1 MQQRHVPGCADNGP
15 CHDATHFFFPP
26 AAASS
31 FRSHVT
37 TLPSITTPLP
47 SMKATRESPSQ
58 FLNVS
63 QTSGCCGWKEHWAI
77 SFDFKAWGSS
87 IFLPPVSL
95 PIFHFK
101 AEILHAARPQRT
113 KPIGEYPTLI
123 SFGMSKTWI
132 CASNSRVCPNVVSFL
147 YTMTSP
153 ERGMLFLSKPLMF
166 KPTLSP
172 GFAKSA
178 RVWCIST
185 VNTLPVQG
193 FEAVCVGKKTTSS
206 PGLTMPCS
214 TRPASTSPTPLIL

>member
-1 MQQRHVPGCADNGP
+1 MQQRHVHASARDVLRRET
-15 CHDATHFFFPP
+15 AHFFFPP

-47 SMKATRESPSQ
+47 SMKATRDRPSQ

-77 SFDFKAWGSS
+77 SFDFSAWGSS

-101 AEILHAARPQRT
+101 AEILQAARPHRT
-113 KPIGEYPTLI
+113 KPMGEYPTLI

-132 CASNSRVCPNVVSFL
+132 CASNSRVCPSVVSFL
-147 YTMTSP
+147 YTITSP
-153 ERGMLFLSKPLMF
+153 DRGMLPLSKPLMF

-172 GFAKSA
+172 GFAKST

-185 VNTLPVQG
+185 VKTFPVHG
-193 FEAVCVGKKTTSS
+193 FETVCVGKKITSS
-206 PGLTMPCS
+206 PGFT
-214 TRPASTSPTPLIL
+214 T